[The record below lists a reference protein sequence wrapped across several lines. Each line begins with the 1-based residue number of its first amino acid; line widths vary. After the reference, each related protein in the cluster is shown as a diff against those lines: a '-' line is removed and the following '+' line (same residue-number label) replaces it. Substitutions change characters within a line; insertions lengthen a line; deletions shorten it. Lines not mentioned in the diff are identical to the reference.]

1 MTERILP
8 AVAVR
13 APVRRAGPGVPDRRM
28 RPEPARR
35 LPRPVEDEGGSTV
48 ARPAT
53 RVGVHRGEAL
63 LTTPARAG
71 MLLGM
76 SAAVYAVTLAGVSA
90 LQASS
95 DADLA
100 AQRQP
105 YLDTVAEMR
114 AANDS
119 LERAITS
126 TGTRAQA
133 LVGGYETAGS
143 DISEYQARLD
153 SLAALVAD
161 VQGSAAA
168 LPTRI
173 NLPKVTIRAATT
185 TSRAAPRTTTR
196 TTASGH

>member
-13 APVRRAGPGVPDRRM
+13 APVRHAGPGVP
-28 RPEPARR
+28 ARR
-35 LPRPVEDEGGSTV
+35 TGPGV
-48 ARPAT
+48 ARPAL
-53 RVGVHRGEAL
+53 RPLDGGAGSAVARPAARAGVHRSEAL
-63 LTTPARAG
+63 LSTPARAG
-71 MLLGM
+71 MLFGM
-76 SAAVYAVTLAGVSA
+76 SAAVYAVSLAGMSA
-90 LQASS
+90 LQATS

-105 YLDTVAEMR
+105 YVDAVAEMR
-114 AANDS
+114 AANDA
-119 LERAITS
+119 LEVTITS
-126 TGTRAQA
+126 TGARAQA
-133 LVGGYETAGS
+133 LVGTYEAAGN
-143 DISEYQARLD
+143 DIGEYQARLD

-185 TSRAAPRTTTR
+185 TSRAAPRTTTK

>member
-13 APVRRAGPGVPDRRM
+13 APVRRVGPGVP
-28 RPEPARR
+28 ARR
-35 LPRPVEDEGGSTV
+35 TEPGASRPALRPIDGGAGSAV
-48 ARPAT
+48 ARPAA
-53 RVGVHRGEAL
+53 RAGVHRSEAL
-63 LTTPARAG
+63 LSTPARAG
-71 MLLGM
+71 MLFGV
-76 SAAVYAVTLAGVSA
+76 SAAVYAVSLAGVCA
-90 LQASS
+90 LQATS

-105 YLDTVAEMR
+105 YLDAVAEMR
-114 AANDS
+114 AANDT
-119 LERAITS
+119 LDAAITS
-126 TGTRAQA
+126 TGARAQA
-133 LVGGYETAGS
+133 LVGTYEAAGN
-143 DISEYQARLD
+143 DIGAYQARLD

-185 TSRAAPRTTTR
+185 TSRAAPRTTTK